1 MAAVLESA
9 ARGLADAGVRL
20 REAYESLLV
29 AKLAAACRATGVAAM
44 AWGEVAYIMGGPPVR
59 VYWAWQVSL
68 GAREL
73 CIEAALLGALLLAY
87 QMRRWLRKKKY
98 FTRLGRWGK
107 RQKRALRARYDRFV
121 EWVSHKSKL
130 AATSV
135 PHVCFLV
142 VVYVVSYFFPE
153 TARSM
158 SLSPNLEV
166 FVILARVLGTVFV
179 VGEVG
184 YLGRSA
190 ETGAPRAPRA
200 QAGENAAAA
209 ASASEEKGGDGAFAT
224 PTAAGGA
231 TRRTRGASSANG
243 TPSTVALRAAA
254 TPATPRSGTAEETIA
269 DLSRS
274 LDDTL
279 MYWVVFAIIITT
291 QRVSASIP
299 FVGAWFKA
307 NPRLSWVYGLL
318 LLWLQL
324 PFGGV
329 KIAYSVLVPLIE
341 KYAGRVQTPKVPDAA
356 QTNMILRAL
365 VFSRVLTSRQC
376 DFVIEVCRDGWILLI
391 GAAFIFTPSFF
402 THKGCL
408 MAGESFVAMHAYVRV
423 AELREA
429 PPPIPPLRLPPT

>member
-1 MAAVLESA
+1 MAFLLESA
-9 ARGLADAGVRL
+9 AGGLADAGLRL

-73 CIEAALLGALLLAY
+73 CIEAALLAALLLAY
-87 QMRRWLRKKKY
+87 QMRRWLRKKEY
-98 FTRLGRWGK
+98 FKKLRTR
-107 RQKRALRARYDRFV
+107 YNTFV
-121 EWVSHKSKL
+121 KWVSHKSKL
-130 AATSV
+130 AAASV

-142 VVYVVSYFFPE
+142 VVYAVFYVFPE

-190 ETGAPRAPRA
+190 ETSAPRAPRA
-200 QAGENAAAA
+200 QAGENAA

-408 MAGESFVAMHAYVRV
+408 MAGESFVVMYAYVRV